1 MFKSSFVKV
10 KNTFSTLSQLPEFQI
25 NTADAVRSFLDE
37 VLPLSTSIREESTNY
52 NNRDTFSG
60 DVTDFDNKSY
70 YDFNALN
77 YIAPKVFTDDSTRF
91 EVYNRNPWKQY
102 SDNYKFT
109 IDSIMVVNSIKVTNL
124 KIL

>member
-1 MFKSSFVKV
+1 MQNKDIDWVFKSSFVKV

-70 YDFNALN
+70 YDFDALN
-77 YIAPKVFTDDSTRF
+77 YIAKKL
-91 EVYNRNPWKQY
+91 NAK
-102 SDNYKFT
+102 
-109 IDSIMVVNSIKVTNL
+109 
-124 KIL
+124 